1 VKLAALVMVMLV
13 TFLPTADALQ
23 PGPSKIKLTGTVV
36 ETMNKYQRIYSLW
49 NKPTYQQRLG
59 TGFQLCVPFGDQ
71 YTDCYLTLRL
81 GRGQIVARG
90 VSPTVSGFRQLA
102 VVGGTGYYENV
113 GGEVTMQSLGPA
125 TVLILVDLR
134 AF

>member
-1 VKLAALVMVMLV
+1 MKIAALATVMLV
-13 TFLPTADALQ
+13 AFLPTASALQ
-23 PGPSKIKLTGTVV
+23 PGPAKIKLTGTVV
-36 ETMNKYQRIYSLW
+36 ETVNQYQRVYSLW

-59 TGFQLCVPFGDQ
+59 TGFQICLPFGDQ